1 MTQAPPSGNGLD
13 QPSPRID
20 EFIRPVRPVAPGTPC
35 AAVYDRFVAEPAL
48 LGVPVCTDDGHVVG
62 LVDRY
67 DFLRQLAHSYGRA
80 LFDRK
85 PVMALADRAVLV
97 VERDI
102 DILELQLKI
111 EREHPEALIRGFA
124 VTVDGRY
131 AGYGDARA
139 LLRASLA
146 ESSATNA
153 RLEAALAEARS
164 AGRIK
169 SRFLANV
176 SHELRTP
183 LNAIIGFSE
192 MMAGA
197 TLGPIPPRYREY
209 AGDILASGQHLLD
222 LINDL
227 LDMAKIEAGEMRAHP
242 SEIEVETALYSA
254 QRQMREL
261 AARAGVALSV
271 AAGAD
276 PPVVIADPR
285 HFRQILLNLLSNAI
299 KFTASGGEI
308 ALFAEADSSGGSIVG
323 VRDTGIGMDAA
334 GIELA
339 LRPFGQVAN
348 ALTRAHDG
356 TGLGLPIVKALAEL
370 NGAEFRIDSSPG
382 AGTRATLRFPA
393 RAIEAPAQALTG

>member
-1 MTQAPPSGNGLD
+1 MTQAPPSASG
-13 QPSPRID
+13 PERARPRID
-20 EFIRPVRPVAPGTPC
+20 EFIRPVRPVAPDAPC

-48 LGVPVCTDDGHVVG
+48 LGVPVCAPDGGVVG

-85 PVMALADRAVLV
+85 PVMTLADRDVLV

-102 DILELQLKI
+102 DILELQRKI
-111 EREHPEALIRGFA
+111 EREHPDALVRGFA
-124 VTVDGRY
+124 VTADGRY
-131 AGYGDARA
+131 AGYGDALA

-146 ESSATNA
+146 ETGETNA
-153 RLEAALAEARS
+153 RLAAALEEARG
-164 AGRIK
+164 AARMK
-169 SRFLANV
+169 SKFLANV

-209 AGDILASGQHLLD
+209 AGDILASGRQLLD

-227 LDMAKIEAGEMRAHP
+227 LDMAKIEAGEMRADP
-242 SEIEVETALYSA
+242 CEIDVETALYSA
-254 QRQMREL
+254 QRQMRDL
-261 AARAGVALSV
+261 AARAGVTLSV
-271 AAGAD
+271 DSTGV
-276 PPVVIADPR
+276 PPIVVADPR
-285 HFRQILLNLLSNAI
+285 HFRQMLLNLLSNAI
-299 KFTASGGEI
+299 KFTGQGGDV
-308 ALFAEADSSGGSIVG
+308 ALFAATDPSGAAVVG

-334 GIELA
+334 GVELA

-370 NGAEFRIDSSPG
+370 NGAEFRIDSAPG
-382 AGTRATLRFPA
+382 KGTRATLRFPA
-393 RAIEAPAQALTG
+393 NAIGKMPQALTA